1 MGQLSKIGTDRHETM
16 ERNTDVEVSLTFGNS
31 ANSLVAGANT
41 ETLRQHEIAEI
52 YARIRSEQR
61 QDNRRLLVAN
71 VIRLWPVLLGIML
84 ASVAPEIRNM
94 LVPYRPWGMW
104 IVFPFVALA
113 RRPELQ
119 FNNTLSGVVPMAML
133 YLQFPLEGL
142 LARMALKKRVTVR
155 GVARHV
161 FFMHFLTAAELC
173 MVSGVFW
180 QAALR

>member
-1 MGQLSKIGTDRHETM
+1 MFKIETDRHDTM
-16 ERNTDVEVSLTFGNS
+16 ARNSELEVSRTFGS
-31 ANSLVAGANT
+31 SSNSLSMGSST
-41 ETLRQHEIAEI
+41 ETLRQFEIAEI

-61 QDNRRLLVAN
+61 QKNRRQFVVN
-71 VIRLWPVLLGIML
+71 VIRLWPVLAGIML
-84 ASVAPEIRNM
+84 ASVAPEIQDM
-94 LVPYRPWGMW
+94 LVPYQPWGNW

-119 FNNTLSGVVPMAML
+119 FNSTLSGIVPMAML

-142 LARMALKKRVTVR
+142 LARMALKKRVTVK
-155 GVARHV
+155 GVARHM

-180 QAALR
+180 QVAVR

>member
-1 MGQLSKIGTDRHETM
+1 MGRPPEGKVSRTFPNASK
-16 ERNTDVEVSLTFGNS
+16 SPL
-31 ANSLVAGANT
+31 AGAST
-41 ETLRQHEIAEI
+41 ETLRRHEMTEI
-52 YARIRSEQR
+52 YARIRRDQR
-61 QDNRRLLVAN
+61 QENRRLLVAN
-71 VIRLWPVLLGIML
+71 VIRLWPVLAGIML
-84 ASVAPEIRNM
+84 ASVAPEIRDM

-119 FNNTLSGVVPMAML
+119 FNSTLSGVVPMAML

-142 LARMALKKRVTVR
+142 LARMALKKQVTVK

-173 MVSGVFW
+173 IVSGVFW